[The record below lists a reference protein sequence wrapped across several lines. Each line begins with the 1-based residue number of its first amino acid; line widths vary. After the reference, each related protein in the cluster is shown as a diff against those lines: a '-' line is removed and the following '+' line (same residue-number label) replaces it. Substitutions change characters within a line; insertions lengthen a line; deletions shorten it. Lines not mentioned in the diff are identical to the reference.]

1 MSNPDNNNRN
11 NDRNDNQKNQK
22 RTDSGN
28 DDMLSR
34 VNPEMDAPIPVKDPP
49 VTS

>member
-11 NDRNDNQKNQK
+11 NDNQKNQE
-22 RTDSGN
+22 RADGRN

-34 VNPEMDAPIPVKDPP
+34 VNPEMDAPTKVDTGPQ
-49 VTS
+49 